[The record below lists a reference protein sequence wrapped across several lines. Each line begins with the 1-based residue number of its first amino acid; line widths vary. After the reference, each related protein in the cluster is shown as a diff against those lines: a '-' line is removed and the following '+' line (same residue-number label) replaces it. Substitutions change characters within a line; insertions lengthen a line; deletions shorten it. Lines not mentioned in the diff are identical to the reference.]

1 MEFFSTLGVKK
12 FPYMKLGSFG
22 NHIFLYNCVILTIV
36 LLVLG
41 RINVPIESFRFL
53 LSFYQC
59 PWANFWEF
67 FNPGDEEISIPE
79 NRAILKSYMYLL
91 FSNEKILF
99 IFYWGIKDISLMI
112 FLKMY
117 WQNLAEK
124 GLRIIGIFLN
134 TFACS
139 HNLLGII
146 LVKIT

>member
-1 MEFFSTLGVKK
+1 MFSTD
-12 FPYMKLGSFG
+12 F
-22 NHIFLYNCVILTIV
+22 IFRQQENLIDNQKCWAGFRPLCNKIL
-36 LLVLG
+36 
-41 RINVPIESFRFL
+41 
-53 LSFYQC
+53 
-59 PWANFWEF
+59 
-67 FNPGDEEISIPE
+67 
-79 NRAILKSYMYLL
+79 LL

-117 WQNLAEK
+117 WPNLAEK